1 VITLLPPSGSPQEQ
15 ALADAIDY
23 GINPRVI
30 RGFKFAPTDSV
41 LPWLIWE
48 YGLGEILAWVP
59 DPRQAIQ
66 DGVRFQRIRGTP
78 ASLRMAL
85 KWMNIENIY
94 IEEEPPGKHFA
105 EFQVGIHD
113 VPNDFFVDNVVALAK
128 LSAPARSRLMRMYND
143 RYDIRRFMLDQS
155 DWGSLLSDYSG
166 VRLTPDGPVLSF
178 GRFNPF
184 EATSSQP
191 ILKFSANRQHHNNAL
206 SDDLYRLDFAFLGET
221 DPHTRNYNG
230 IYIRDHIGRN
240 LDPLSPFT
248 QDFVPANH
256 WAKALI
262 VLSDSWRL
270 GEINACFAV
279 TTQTEVGATFI
290 LSQDQISNHVWH
302 FLYQEILERFY
313 RAQEHIAQAVIDE
326 EIHTF
331 IEKDLHNT
339 YKEAPIWPVL
349 SEEILEPIQLNPFS
363 HSEIFMATM
372 YPGMLT
378 WHQHR
383 HLSRPWTNSD
393 PIVNITLN

>member
-1 VITLLPPSGSPQEQ
+1 MITLLPPSGSPQEQ

-30 RGFKFAPTDSV
+30 RGFKFTPTDSV

-59 DPRQAIQ
+59 DPRRAIQ

-184 EATSSQP
+184 EATSSLP
-191 ILKFSANRQHHNNAL
+191 ILKFAANRQHHNNAL
-206 SDDLYRLDFAFLGET
+206 SYDLYRLDFAILNET
-221 DPHTRNYNG
+221 DPHTRNHNA
-230 IYIRDHIGRN
+230 IYVRDHIWQN
-240 LDPLSPFT
+240 PDPLSPFT
-248 QDFVPANH
+248 PDFEPPLH
-256 WAKALI
+256 LAKALI

-270 GEINACFAV
+270 GDINTCFAV

-290 LSQDQISNHVWH
+290 LSQDQLSNHVWY
-302 FLYQEILERFY
+302 FLYREILERFY
-313 RAQEHIAQAVIDE
+313 REQENKVQAIINE
-326 EIHTF
+326 EIHALV
-331 IEKDLHNT
+331 EKEQHNT
-339 YKEAPIWPVL
+339 YKDSPIWPAL
-349 SEEILEPIQLNPFS
+349 SEETLDPIQLNPFT
-363 HSEIFMATM
+363 HSENFIATM
-372 YPGMLT
+372 YPGVLT

-383 HLSRPWTNSD
+383 HLNRSWTNSD

>member
-1 VITLLPPSGSPQEQ
+1 MITLLPPSGSPQEQ
-15 ALADAIDY
+15 ALANAIDY

-30 RGFKFAPTDSV
+30 RGFKFAPSDSV

-184 EATSSQP
+184 EATSSLP

-206 SDDLYRLDFAFLGET
+206 SDDLYRLDFAILNET
-221 DPHTRNYNG
+221 DPHTRNHNA
-230 IYIRDHIGRN
+230 IYVRDHIWQN
-240 LDPLSPFT
+240 PDPLSLFT
-248 QDFVPANH
+248 PDFEPPLH
-256 WAKALI
+256 LAKALI

-290 LSQDQISNHVWH
+290 LSQDQLSDHVWH

-313 RAQEHIAQAVIDE
+313 RAQENEATAIINE

-331 IEKDLHNT
+331 VEKELHKNFQ
-339 YKEAPIWPVL
+339 EGRIWPIL
-349 SEEILEPIQLNPFS
+349 SEGTLDPIQLSSFAY
-363 HSEIFMATM
+363 SETFIATM

-383 HLSRPWTNSD
+383 HLGRPWTNSD

>member
-1 VITLLPPSGSPQEQ
+1 MISLLPPSGSPQEQ

-184 EATSSQP
+184 EATSSLP
-191 ILKFSANRQHHNNAL
+191 ILKFAANRQHHNNAL
-206 SDDLYRLDFAFLGET
+206 SDDLYRLDFAILNET
-221 DPHTRNYNG
+221 APHTRNHNA
-230 IYIRDHIGRN
+230 IYIRDHIWQN
-240 LDPLSPFT
+240 PVPLSPFT
-248 QDFVPANH
+248 PDFEPPLH
-256 WAKALI
+256 LAKALI

-270 GEINACFAV
+270 GEINVCFAV

-290 LSQDQISNHVWH
+290 LSQDQLSNHVWH
-302 FLYQEILERFY
+302 LLYQEILERFY
-313 RAQEHIAQAVIDE
+313 RAQEYIAQAIIDE
-326 EIHTF
+326 EIKVF
-331 IEKDLHNT
+331 VEKEQHNT
-339 YKEAPIWPVL
+339 YREVAIWPAL
-349 SEEILEPIQLNPFS
+349 SEEKLDPIQLSYFA
-363 HSEIFMATM
+363 HSETFITTM

-383 HLSRPWTNSD
+383 HLDRPWTNSD

>member
-1 VITLLPPSGSPQEQ
+1 MITLLPPSSSPQEQ
-15 ALADAIDY
+15 VLADAIDY

-30 RGFKFAPTDSV
+30 RGFKFTPTDSV

-128 LSAPARSRLMRMYND
+128 LSAPTRSRLMRMYND

-184 EATSSQP
+184 EAAAPTPQ
-191 ILKFSANRQHHNNAL
+191 LQFSTARRHHNSSL
-206 SDDLYRLDFAFLGET
+206 SDDLYRLDVAFLGIT
-221 DPHTRNYNG
+221 APHTRNYNG
-230 IYIRDHIGRN
+230 IYVRDHIGQN

-248 QDFVPANH
+248 PDFEPPLH
-256 WAKALI
+256 LAKALI

-270 GEINACFAV
+270 GEINACFPV
-279 TTQTEVGATFI
+279 RLEHEIGATFV
-290 LSQDQISNHVWH
+290 LSADALSEHVWQIN
-302 FLYQEILERFY
+302 FEEVLERFASNY
-313 RAQEHIAQAVIDE
+313 TDDVNIEIIADVNPHFAKEHSDWLAE
-326 EIHTF
+326 T
-331 IEKDLHNT
+331 LL
-339 YKEAPIWPVL
+339 WPYL
-349 SEEILEPIQLNPFS
+349 SADSLGELELLPYQKRDHFEPSLY
-363 HSEIFMATM
+363 E
-372 YPGMLT
+372 GCLL
-378 WHQHR
+378 WHEHR
-383 HLSRPWTNSD
+383 HLNRPWTNTE

>member
-1 VITLLPPSGSPQEQ
+1 MITLLPPSGSLQEQ
-15 ALADAIDY
+15 ALAEAIDY

-30 RGFKFAPTDSV
+30 RGFKFKPTDSV

-85 KWMNIENIY
+85 KWMNIENIF

-143 RYDIRRFMLDQS
+143 RYDIRRFILDQS

-184 EATSSQP
+184 EATSSLP

-206 SDDLYRLDFAFLGET
+206 SDDLYRLDFAILNET
-221 DPHTRNYNG
+221 DPHTRNHNA
-230 IYIRDHIGRN
+230 IYVRDHIWQN
-240 LDPLSPFT
+240 PDPLSPFT
-248 QDFVPANH
+248 PDFEPPLH
-256 WAKALI
+256 LAKALI

-290 LSQDQISNHVWH
+290 LSQDQLSNHVWH

-313 RAQEHIAQAVIDE
+313 RAQEHIAQAIIDE
-326 EIHTF
+326 EIKVF
-331 IEKDLHNT
+331 VEKEQHNT
-339 YKEAPIWPVL
+339 YREVAIWPTL
-349 SEEILEPIQLNPFS
+349 SEEKLDPIQLSYFAHN
-363 HSEIFMATM
+363 EIFITTT

-383 HLSRPWTNSD
+383 HLDRPWTNSD

>member
-184 EATSSQP
+184 EAKSEEVL
-191 ILKFSANRQHHNNAL
+191 LKFASARRHHNSTL
-206 SDDLYRLDFAFLGET
+206 SDDLYRLDVAFIGET
-221 DPHTRNYNG
+221 EPHTRNYNG
-230 IYIRDHIGRN
+230 IYVRDHIWEN
-240 LDPLSPFT
+240 PDPLSPYT
-248 QDFVPANH
+248 PDFQPPLH
-256 WAKALI
+256 LAKALI

-270 GEINACFAV
+270 GDINACFPV
-279 TTQTEVGATFI
+279 HLEHEVGATFI
-290 LSQDQISNHVWH
+290 LSADALSEHVWTIN
-302 FLYQEILERFY
+302 FEEVLERFASNY
-313 RAQEHIAQAVIDE
+313 TENLDAEVVPDVQPYYAKEHSDWLAE
-326 EIHTF
+326 T
-331 IEKDLHNT
+331 LL
-339 YKEAPIWPVL
+339 WPYL
-349 SEEILEPIQLNPFS
+349 SADSLGKLELLPYQKRDHFESSLY
-363 HSEIFMATM
+363 E
-372 YPGMLT
+372 GCLL
-378 WHQHR
+378 WHEHR
-383 HLSRPWTNSD
+383 HLNRPWTNTE

>member
-1 VITLLPPSGSPQEQ
+1 MIALLPPSGSPQEQ
-15 ALADAIDY
+15 AVADAIDY

-143 RYDIRRFMLDQS
+143 RYDIRRFMLDKS
-155 DWGSLLSDYSG
+155 EFGSLLSDYSG

-184 EATSSQP
+184 EATSSLP
-191 ILKFSANRQHHNNAL
+191 ILKFAANRQHHNNAL
-206 SDDLYRLDFAFLGET
+206 SDDLYRLDFAILNET
-221 DPHTRNYNG
+221 DPHTRNHDG
-230 IYIRDHIGRN
+230 IYVRDHIWQN
-240 LDPLSPFT
+240 PDPLSPYLP
-248 QDFVPANH
+248 DFEPPLH
-256 WAKALI
+256 FAKALI
-262 VLSDSWRL
+262 VLSDSWPL

-279 TTQTEVGATFI
+279 THQTEIGATFF
-290 LSQDQISNHVWH
+290 LSQDQLSNHVWY

-313 RAQEHIAQAVIDE
+313 RAQENKVQAIINE
-326 EIHTF
+326 EIHTVV
-331 IEKDLHNT
+331 EKEQHNT
-339 YKEAPIWPVL
+339 YKDSHLWPAL
-349 SEEILEPIQLNPFS
+349 SEETLDPIQLNPFT
-363 HSEIFMATM
+363 HSETFIATM

-383 HLSRPWTNSD
+383 HLNRSWTNSD

>member
-1 VITLLPPSGSPQEQ
+1 MITLLPSSGSPQEQ

-23 GINPRVI
+23 DINPRVI
-30 RGFKFAPTDSV
+30 RGFKFAPSDSV

-128 LSAPARSRLMRMYND
+128 LSAPTRSRLMRMYND

-184 EATSSQP
+184 EAAAPTPQ
-191 ILKFSANRQHHNNAL
+191 LQFSTARRHHNSSL
-206 SDDLYRLDFAFLGET
+206 SDDLYRLDVAFLGIT

-230 IYIRDHIGRN
+230 IYVRDHIGQN

-248 QDFVPANH
+248 PDFEPPLH
-256 WAKALI
+256 LAKALI

-279 TTQTEVGATFI
+279 ATQKEVGATFI
-290 LSQDQISNHVWH
+290 LSQDQLSNHVWY
-302 FLYQEILERFY
+302 FLYREILERFY
-313 RAQEHIAQAVIDE
+313 RAQENKIQAIINE
-326 EIHTF
+326 EIHAVV
-331 IEKDLHNT
+331 EKEQHNT
-339 YKEAPIWPVL
+339 YKDSPIWPTL
-349 SEEILEPIQLNPFS
+349 SEETLDPIQLNPS
-363 HSEIFMATM
+363 THSETFITTM
-372 YPGMLT
+372 YPGVLT

-383 HLSRPWTNSD
+383 HLGRPWTNSD

>member
-1 VITLLPPSGSPQEQ
+1 VITLLPPSSSPQEQ
-15 ALADAIDY
+15 VLADAIDY

-30 RGFKFAPTDSV
+30 RGFKFTPTDSV

-128 LSAPARSRLMRMYND
+128 LSAPTRSRLMRMYND

-184 EATSSQP
+184 EAAAPTPQ
-191 ILKFSANRQHHNNAL
+191 LQFSTARRHHNSSL
-206 SDDLYRLDFAFLGET
+206 SDDLYRLDVAFLGIT
-221 DPHTRNYNG
+221 APHTRNYNG
-230 IYIRDHIGRN
+230 IYVRDHIGQN

-248 QDFVPANH
+248 PDFEPPLH
-256 WAKALI
+256 LAKALI

-270 GEINACFAV
+270 GEINACFPV
-279 TTQTEVGATFI
+279 RLEHEIGATFV
-290 LSQDQISNHVWH
+290 LSADALSEHVWQIN
-302 FLYQEILERFY
+302 FEEVLERFASNY
-313 RAQEHIAQAVIDE
+313 TDDVNIEIIADVNPHFAKEHSDWLAE
-326 EIHTF
+326 T
-331 IEKDLHNT
+331 LL
-339 YKEAPIWPVL
+339 WPYL
-349 SEEILEPIQLNPFS
+349 SADSLGELELLPYQKRDHFEPSLY
-363 HSEIFMATM
+363 E
-372 YPGMLT
+372 GCLL
-378 WHQHR
+378 WHEHR
-383 HLSRPWTNSD
+383 HLNRPWTNTE

>member
-30 RGFKFAPTDSV
+30 RGFKFAPSDSV

-143 RYDIRRFMLDQS
+143 RYDIRRFMLDKS
-155 DWGSLLSDYSG
+155 EFGSLLSDYSG
-166 VRLTPDGPVLSF
+166 VKLSADGPVLSF

-184 EATSSQP
+184 EAKSEEVL
-191 ILKFSANRQHHNNAL
+191 LKFASARRHHNSTL
-206 SDDLYRLDFAFLGET
+206 SDDLYRLDVAFLGIT

-230 IYIRDHIGRN
+230 IYIRDHIGQN

-248 QDFVPANH
+248 PDFEPPLH
-256 WAKALI
+256 FAKALI
-262 VLSDSWRL
+262 VLSDSWHL

-279 TTQTEVGATFI
+279 TNQTEIGATFF
-290 LSQDQISNHVWH
+290 LSQDQLSNHVWY

-313 RAQEHIAQAVIDE
+313 RAQENEAQAIINEV
-326 EIHTF
+326 IHTVV
-331 IEKDLHNT
+331 EKEQHNI
-339 YKEAPIWPVL
+339 YKDSPIWPIL
-349 SEEILEPIQLNPFS
+349 SEETLDPIQLNSFT
-363 HSEIFMATM
+363 HSETFIATM

-383 HLSRPWTNSD
+383 HLNRSWTNSD